1 MRNPRCVFAMVRT
14 YERASKTGNFST
26 GQKTSQNYTTN
37 YTTFLGNARKPY
49 VYLNRH

>member
-26 GQKTSQNYTTN
+26 RQKTAETDTTTD
-37 YTTFLGNARKPY
+37 TTFLGNSRKPY